1 MSNLSGISE
10 YLNLAEVKESVRE
23 GADSVKKLMKEPS
36 GLTKTEMSL
45 LLAVFADGRGYHR
58 FYLGAD

>member
-23 GADSVKKLMKEPS
+23 GADSVKKLMK
-36 GLTKTEMSL
+36 KQKYRCIQEMNGSL
-45 LLAVFADGRGYHR
+45 FQQRHR
-58 FYLGAD
+58 KKNK